1 MDRTKKV
8 ALGLGA
14 SALLVGGGV
23 ALTSQSAFAETPTTT
38 PSASASASPSAGG
51 QKASDG
57 EGRHGR
63 RDRGGRDGELAE
75 TLAQK
80 LGLKEADVSSALDK
94 ARESTRAA
102 KPSATATPSA
112 GTDRTRPDRA
122 TRDTALAKALATE
135 LTVDEAK
142 VTAALEEIRAEHEAE
157 HKAALQSR
165 LDEAVKAGKL
175 TDAEADAVV
184 KAAEAG
190 VIGYGGRR

>member
-1 MDRTKKV
+1 M
-8 ALGLGA
+8 
-14 SALLVGGGV
+14 
-23 ALTSQSAFAETPTTT
+23 
-38 PSASASASPSAGG
+38 SPPRIIVFDAYG
-51 QKASDG
+51 
-57 EGRHGR
+57 
-63 RDRGGRDGELAE
+63 
-75 TLAQK
+75 TLF
-80 LGLKEADVSSALDK
+80 DV
-94 ARESTRAA
+94 TAA
-102 KPSATATPSA
+102 ATAQDGLESVR
-112 GTDRTRPDRA
+112 RTRPDRA

-135 LTVDEAK
+135 LKVDEAK